1 MSIIDISDKVNIEK
15 LIKDSYKFADEH
27 YEYCKNN
34 CKFYHTNDC
43 IELSTKP
50 KKSYVRCN
58 SHYCRDYVNKY
69 EFSITY
75 ERDVLDRLQLIK
87 KNETE
92 CLFELTYYSDDE
104 YEIGESL

>member
-43 IELSTKP
+43 IELSTKHN
-50 KKSYVRCN
+50 KSYVRCN

-104 YEIGESL
+104 Y

>member
-43 IELSTKP
+43 IELSTKHN
-50 KKSYVRCN
+50 KSYVRCN

-104 YEIGESL
+104 YEIGEIL